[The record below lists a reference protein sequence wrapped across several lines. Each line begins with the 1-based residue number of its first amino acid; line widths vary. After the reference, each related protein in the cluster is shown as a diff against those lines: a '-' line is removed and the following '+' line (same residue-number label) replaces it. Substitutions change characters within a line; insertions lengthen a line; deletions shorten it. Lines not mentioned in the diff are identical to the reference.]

1 MSRVTILFAH
11 AAAAAAA
18 MLELPT
24 QGSLDV
30 GEPVFFV
37 AVPDGSETAY
47 VGRRESV
54 FHGNDLV
61 TWSSV
66 DISKAQLVAT
76 PSPTSF
82 GGEKMTALAADSD
95 TVAFTYKH
103 NSASSTF
110 VAMVDNTHTHTR
122 STICDAGSG
131 DSAGIALWGDYA
143 YVASTSLSVCKQGPS
158 SGRWN
163 AEVGC
168 TAIDIAILA
177 ADGLLGVVCSD
188 NTVIFNITANQ
199 THPEEIYRWGS
210 GAQTN
215 VAVAAMDGLF
225 VVASVGTQ
233 TEVAV
238 FSPSEDPP
246 LRNTFML
253 PPVSCDQANGIA
265 VAEINMNKTVFLSC
279 STAGIRALYIENV
292 NASVADEYMA
302 GYSAN
307 HSTSIA
313 VAGDRVISV
322 NGAVVTSIDARVLG
336 YHSKS
341 SGSKPT
347 SAMAL
352 IAFAVVAS
360 SLLW

>member
-103 NSASSTF
+103 N
-110 VAMVDNTHTHTR
+110 N
-122 STICDAGSG
+122 
-131 DSAGIALWGDYA
+131 
-143 YVASTSLSVCKQGPS
+143 
-158 SGRWN
+158 
-163 AEVGC
+163 
-168 TAIDIAILA
+168 IAILA